1 MKEDTNNEAGRHPDS
16 AADPRILEAGGR
28 WERGDRRGGGRGH
41 GHHDHGRRGKRE
53 HQGDDEGGR
62 SFHSAQTFRR
72 GRVLM
77 FLERMQVMRSTLMQQ
92 LNQPE
97 FQPIQQVIT
106 GELKAVDQMI
116 QEYIHTFEL
125 REMGEGE
132 VLGSSPG
139 GQAQSADPDTK

>member
-1 MKEDTNNEAGRHPDS
+1 MKEDMNNE
-16 AADPRILEAGGR
+16 GGR

-53 HQGDDEGGR
+53 HHGDDEGGR
-62 SFHSAQTFRR
+62 SFQSAQTFRR

-92 LNQPE
+92 LSQPE

-125 REMGEGE
+125 RETADGGAS
-132 VLGSSPG
+132 GSSPG
-139 GQAQSADPDTK
+139 GQAQAADSDTK

>member
-1 MKEDTNNEAGRHPDS
+1 MKEDINNEAGRQPEL
-16 AADPRILEAGGR
+16 AADPRILEGGGR

-53 HQGDDEGGR
+53 HHGDDEGGR
-62 SFHSAQTFRR
+62 SFQSAQTFRR

-92 LNQPE
+92 LSQPE

-125 REMGEGE
+125 RETGDGGAP
-132 VLGSSPG
+132 GSSPG
-139 GQAQSADPDTK
+139 GQAQAADSDTK

>member
-1 MKEDTNNEAGRHPDS
+1 MKEDMNNEA
-16 AADPRILEAGGR
+16 GR
-28 WERGDRRGGGRGH
+28 WERGDRHGGGRGH
-41 GHHDHGRRGKRE
+41 GHHDHGGRGKRE
-53 HQGDDEGGR
+53 HHGDDEGGR
-62 SFHSAQTFRR
+62 SFQSAQTFRR

-92 LNQPE
+92 LSQPE

-125 REMGEGE
+125 RETGDGGAP
-132 VLGSSPG
+132 GSSPG
-139 GQAQSADPDTK
+139 GQAQAADSDTK